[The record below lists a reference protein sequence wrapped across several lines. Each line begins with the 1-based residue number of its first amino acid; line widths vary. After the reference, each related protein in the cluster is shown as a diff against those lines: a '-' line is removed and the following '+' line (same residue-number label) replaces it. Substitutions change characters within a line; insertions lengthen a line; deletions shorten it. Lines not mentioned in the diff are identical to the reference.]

1 MLYDDHARTRNY
13 PVIMS
18 SYLPLRGF
26 WRPLLVH
33 DRALV
38 LPLLWIYKCKDL
50 NYDWEKIL
58 FFFISGV
65 KNMHCTTLCERS
77 EIVNNIWTTYTCI
90 FSPGFALVE
99 YNFSQADNPMHY
111 LFIIITD
118 RLILGFCSS
127 KDVDMLFR

>member
-1 MLYDDHARTRNY
+1 MYDDHARTRNY

-50 NYDWEKIL
+50 NYDWKKIL
-58 FFFISGV
+58 FFYFWCQ
-65 KNMHCTTLCERS
+65 KH
-77 EIVNNIWTTYTCI
+77 
-90 FSPGFALVE
+90 ALHNV
-99 YNFSQADNPMHY
+99 
-111 LFIIITD
+111 
-118 RLILGFCSS
+118 
-127 KDVDMLFR
+127 V